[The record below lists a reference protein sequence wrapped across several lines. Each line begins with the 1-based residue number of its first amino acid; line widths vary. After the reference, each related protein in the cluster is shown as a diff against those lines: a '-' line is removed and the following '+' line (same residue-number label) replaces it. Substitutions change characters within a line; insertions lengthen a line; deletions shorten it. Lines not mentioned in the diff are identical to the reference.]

1 MIASDELRARKQA
14 YSRQFAVTACRLAAF
29 LQSVETEESLLAQRL
44 KDIAMR
50 PVLRLINGA
59 AEDGLAL
66 ESPPAPPVQG
76 IAESGDQDSTF
87 NSSAGE
93 PVWQTYGEF

>member
-14 YSRQFAVTACRLAAF
+14 YSRQFSVTASRLAAF

-50 PVLRLINGA
+50 PVLKLINAGEEVPA
-59 AEDGLAL
+59 RELA
-66 ESPPAPPVQG
+66 PAPPAHE
-76 IAESGDQDSTF
+76 IAARADRDSALGSSGE
-87 NSSAGE
+87 E
-93 PVWQTYGEF
+93 PVWQTYGGF